1 MSTRDEPEPGW
12 APLPALAG
20 RLGYLLKHARE
31 RLAELTAEVLAPFG
45 VTGRQVAVL
54 IAIDERVPLSQQ
66 EVARRLGVDRTTMVD
81 LIDELEDKGL
91 VQRRQDPADR
101 RRNVVAL
108 TPAGAATLDG
118 ASRATQEAERRF
130 LGSLPAPQA
139 AAFREALRAVAFP
152 RHISEHVTPS
162 APAP

>member
-1 MSTRDEPEPGW
+1 MSTRDEPEPDWG
-12 APLPALAG
+12 PLPALAG

-31 RLAELTAEVLAPFG
+31 RLAELTAAVLAPFG

-54 IAIDERVPLSQQ
+54 IAIDDRVPLSQQ

-81 LIDELEDKGL
+81 LIDELEGKGL

-108 TPAGAATLDG
+108 TPAGTATLDG
-118 ASRATQEAERRF
+118 ASRATREAERRF

-152 RHISEHVTPS
+152 SDLSEHVTR
-162 APAP
+162 

>member
-1 MSTRDEPEPGW
+1 MSTRDEPEQEPGSG
-12 APLPALAG
+12 PLPALAG

-31 RLAELTAEVLAPFG
+31 RLGELTVEVLAPFG

-54 IAIDERVPLSQQ
+54 IAIDDRVPLSQQ
-66 EVARRLGVDRTTMVD
+66 EVAGRLGVDRTTMVD

-91 VQRRQDPADR
+91 VQRRPDPADR

-108 TPAGAATLDG
+108 TPAGTATLDG

-130 LGSLPAPQA
+130 LGSLSGAQA

-152 RHISEHVTPS
+152 SDISEHVS
-162 APAP
+162 R

>member
-12 APLPALAG
+12 DPLPALAG

-31 RLAELTAEVLAPFG
+31 RLGELTAEVLAPFG
-45 VTGRQVAVL
+45 VTGRQVGVL
-54 IAIDERVPLSQQ
+54 IAIDDRVPLSQQ

-108 TPAGAATLDG
+108 TPAGTATLAA
-118 ASRATQEAERRF
+118 ASRATAEAERRF
-130 LGSLPAPQA
+130 LGSLPATEA
-139 AAFREALRAVAFP
+139 VAFRDALRAVAFP
-152 RHISEHVTPS
+152 SSIGEHATR
-162 APAP
+162 

>member
-12 APLPALAG
+12 GPLPALEA

-31 RLAELTAEVLAPFG
+31 RLGELTAEVLAPFG

-54 IAIDERVPLSQQ
+54 IAIDDRVPLSQQ

-81 LIDELEDKGL
+81 LIDELENKGL

-108 TPAGAATLDG
+108 TPAGTATLAG
-118 ASRATQEAERRF
+118 ASRATREAERRF
-130 LGSLPAPQA
+130 LGSLAAPQA

-152 RHISEHVTPS
+152 GDIGEP
-162 APAP
+162 